1 MYIAQYLLSVAVTVL
16 ATTTVCIDL
25 RNGRVRRATARN
37 IDFLQINCAHRNVH
51 RKPHHMCKTT
61 RLHTI
66 CVCLIHHM
74 CKTIRRHDVR
84 RIRGARQVCQAFC
97 DRYYQIGD
105 EALTTHIFFAR

>member
-37 IDFLQINCAHRNVH
+37 IDFLRITAHRNVH
-51 RKPHHMCKTT
+51 RKP
-61 RLHTI
+61 
-66 CVCLIHHM
+66 HHM

-105 EALTTHIFFAR
+105 AALTTHIFFAR